1 MRNIGYILLVLI
13 ICSSCA
19 TECSF
24 SVINEPNINI
34 DLNGQDDAG
43 VDSGDEDSGFD
54 DESC

>member
-1 MRNIGYILLVLI
+1 MRNIGFILLVLI
-13 ICSSCA
+13 MCSSCA
-19 TECSF
+19 NDCSF

-34 DLNGQDDAG
+34 DLNGHDAG